1 MNMAYKPKVFLTSN
15 VFSEKE
21 IGSNEK
27 ISQELRN
34 DIKDLWQELDKLS
47 ELKVFNGRFP
57 SEEQLQKEVEEFNP
71 DILGCH
77 LSHQLSSEMLEN
89 SRVFAI
95 STSTAGFNHI
105 QRTQKDNILI
115 THTPGVLH
123 ETVADYTIAIIMA
136 NLRNLIDLHNYIW
149 NNQWTATDKWDL
161 DKSLSSVITNK
172 ILGIVGLGEIGKELV
187 KKLYGWGVKILY
199 YDIKQMKD
207 FEEKYPLIEFKE
219 NIEDVFRESDI
230 LSLHI
235 PLNKYTEKLVS
246 RSLLILMKRN
256 ALLVNTARGG
266 VLDLEVLLDMLE
278 NNEIKINIAL
288 DVYPIEPVD
297 MKTLKRLKKIKK
309 AQPEMRI
316 ILIPHNASADANTR
330 GKMNII
336 FLKDII
342 NIIKSTSIKDLN
354 EINIIPEQK
363 KQLKDK
369 QWRIFNYWEKND

>member
-1 MNMAYKPKVFLTSN
+1 MAYKPKLYLTSN

-77 LSHQLSSEMLEN
+77 LSHQISSEVLEN
-89 SRVFAI
+89 SRIFAV
-95 STSTAGFNHI
+95 STSTVGFNHI

-219 NIEDVFRESDI
+219 NIEDIFRESDI
-230 LSLHI
+230 VSLHI

-330 GKMNII
+330 GKMNFI
-336 FLKDII
+336 FLKDMI
-342 NIIKSTSIKDLN
+342 NIIKSTSIEDLN
-354 EINIIPEQK
+354 EINIIPEHK

-369 QWRIFNYWEKND
+369 QWRIFNYWGKND

>member
-136 NLRNLIDLHNYIW
+136 NLRNLIDLHNYTW

-207 FEEKYPLIEFKE
+207 FEEKYPLIEFKG

-235 PLNKYTEKLVS
+235 PLN
-246 RSLLILMKRN
+246 
-256 ALLVNTARGG
+256 
-266 VLDLEVLLDMLE
+266 
-278 NNEIKINIAL
+278 
-288 DVYPIEPVD
+288 
-297 MKTLKRLKKIKK
+297 
-309 AQPEMRI
+309 
-316 ILIPHNASADANTR
+316 
-330 GKMNII
+330 
-336 FLKDII
+336 
-342 NIIKSTSIKDLN
+342 
-354 EINIIPEQK
+354 
-363 KQLKDK
+363 
-369 QWRIFNYWEKND
+369 

>member
-123 ETVADYTIAIIMA
+123 ETVADYTISIIMA
-136 NLRNLIDLHNYIW
+136 NLRNLVDLHQYVW
-149 NNQWTATDKWDL
+149 NDQWTAVDKWDL

-172 ILGIVGLGEIGKELV
+172 VLGIVGMGEIGKELV
-187 KKLYGWGVKILY
+187 KKLAPWDIEILY
-199 YDIKQMKD
+199 YDIRQMKE
-207 FEEKYPLIEFKE
+207 FEKKYPMIEFREK
-219 NIEDVFRESDI
+219 IEDVFRESDI
-230 LSLHI
+230 VSLHV
-235 PLNKYTEKLVS
+235 PLNKSTEKLVS
-246 RSLLILMKRN
+246 RDLLRLMKRN

-266 VLDLEVLLDMLE
+266 ILDLKTLLDMLE
-278 NNEIKINIAL
+278 SEEIQINIAF
-288 DVYPIEPVD
+288 DVFPVEPIEAE
-297 MKTLKRLKKIKK
+297 TLKRLRRIKE
-309 AQPEMRI
+309 AQPLTRM

-330 GKMNII
+330 GKMNIL
-336 FLKDII
+336 FLTNII
-342 NIIKSTSIKDLN
+342 NIIKSSSIEDLR
-354 EINIIPEQK
+354 ELNIIPEHK
-363 KQLKDK
+363 KQLTSKK
-369 QWRIFNYWEKND
+369 WKIFDYWDEK

>member
-89 SRVFAI
+89 SKVFAV

-136 NLRNLIDLHNYIW
+136 NLRNLIDLHNYTW

-207 FEEKYPLIEFKE
+207 FEEKYPLIEFKG

-235 PLNKYTEKLVS
+235 PLNEYTEKLVS

-278 NNEIKINIAL
+278 NKEIKINIAL

-297 MKTLKRLKKIKK
+297 MKTLKRLKEIKK

-330 GKMNII
+330 GKMNFI

-342 NIIKSTSIKDLN
+342 NIIKSTSIEDLN
-354 EINIIPEQK
+354 EINIIPEHK

>member
-1 MNMAYKPKVFLTSN
+1 MAYKPKVFLTSN

-34 DIKDLWQELDKLS
+34 GIKDLWQELDKLS

-149 NNQWTATDKWDL
+149 NNQWTVTDKWDL

-199 YDIKQMKD
+199 YDIKQMKG

-266 VLDLEVLLDMLE
+266 VLNLEVLLDMLE

-330 GKMNII
+330 GKMNFI

-342 NIIKSTSIKDLN
+342 NIIKSTSIEDLN
-354 EINIIPEQK
+354 EINIIPEHK

>member
-15 VFSEKE
+15 VFSAKE

-27 ISQELRN
+27 IFKEIRN

-77 LSHQLSSEMLEN
+77 LSHQISSEMLEN
-89 SRVFAI
+89 SRIFAI

-105 QRTQKDNILI
+105 QRTQKDNIII
-115 THTPGVLH
+115 THTPGVLQ
-123 ETVADYTIAIIMA
+123 ETVADYAIAIIMA

-187 KKLYGWGVKILY
+187 KKLYDWGVKILY
-199 YDIKQMKD
+199 YDIKQMED

-219 NIEDVFRESDI
+219 NIEDIFRESDI
-230 LSLHI
+230 VSLHI

-256 ALLVNTARGG
+256 ALLINTARGG
-266 VLDLEVLLDMLE
+266 VLDLEDLL
-278 NNEIKINIAL
+278 
-288 DVYPIEPVD
+288 
-297 MKTLKRLKKIKK
+297 
-309 AQPEMRI
+309 
-316 ILIPHNASADANTR
+316 
-330 GKMNII
+330 
-336 FLKDII
+336 
-342 NIIKSTSIKDLN
+342 
-354 EINIIPEQK
+354 
-363 KQLKDK
+363 
-369 QWRIFNYWEKND
+369 

>member
-123 ETVADYTIAIIMA
+123 ETVADYTIAVIMA

-256 ALLVNTARGG
+256 ALLVNTTRGG

-278 NNEIKINIAL
+278 NNEIKINLAL

-330 GKMNII
+330 RKMNFI

-342 NIIKSTSIKDLN
+342 NIIKSTSIEDLN
-354 EINIIPEQK
+354 EINIIPEHK